1 MSSAAAQMHQSIG
14 NMMNSRISRAM
25 LQVGLQYIMIKEV
38 NGVTT
43 EEDVGTFMRSYRM
56 GSGDGMTVHWEFNNG
71 GKVTRIDDA
80 MWGSVSG
87 KELTHFRVKA

>member
-1 MSSAAAQMHQSIG
+1 MSFRADDQQKVNDI
-14 NMMNSRISRAM
+14 MMSRISRGM
-25 LQVGLQYIMIKEV
+25 LQTGFQYVMTKEV

-56 GSGDGMTVHWEFNNG
+56 GSGDGMTVYWEFNNG

-87 KELTHFRVKA
+87 KELTHFRVK

>member
-1 MSSAAAQMHQSIG
+1 MSSTTAQIHQSI
-14 NMMNSRISRAM
+14 NNAMNSRMSRAM

-56 GSGDGMTVHWEFNNG
+56 GSGDGMTVHWEFNKD
-71 GKVTRIDDA
+71 GKVTTIGDA

-87 KELTHFRVKA
+87 KELTHFRVK